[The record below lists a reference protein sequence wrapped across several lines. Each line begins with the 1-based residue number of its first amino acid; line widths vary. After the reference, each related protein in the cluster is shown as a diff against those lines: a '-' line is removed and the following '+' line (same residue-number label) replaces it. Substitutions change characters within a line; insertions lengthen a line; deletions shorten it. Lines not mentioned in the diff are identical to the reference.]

1 MSVAVVTGAAGFVGR
16 ALRAGLHARGW
27 EVRGVDV
34 RPGPGVTVGDVC
46 RPGAW
51 TAALEGADLVV
62 HATAAT
68 AEAGDH
74 TAVWRV
80 NVDGARTVLDEAVG
94 AGIGRLL
101 HLSSTVVHGRQF
113 PDGVDESGAVRM
125 TGNPYTD
132 SMVAAEHQ
140 VLLDGAADRLPVTI
154 VRAGDVYG
162 PHSEQWT
169 VRPVELMR
177 RGLFV
182 LLDGG
187 NGVLSPT
194 YVDDLVDGA
203 LAAATSAAAAGQVF
217 HVTGGEAI
225 AARDF
230 FGRYADMLGTRLRS
244 LPASA
249 AAALAAPVGLVS
261 RAVGLQ
267 PPLSGRAV
275 EYVTHPGTYSIA
287 KAQQVLG
294 WTPRVSLDEGMERTE
309 QWLREAGLLPRD
321 GAATDEDGG

>member
-1 MSVAVVTGAAGFVGR
+1 MSAAVVTGAAGFIGR
-16 ALRAGLHARGW
+16 AMRAGLRDRGW

-51 TAALEGADLVV
+51 TAVLEGADLVV
-62 HATAAT
+62 HAAAAT
-68 AEAGDH
+68 AESGDH
-74 TAVWRV
+74 ATVWRV
-80 NVDGARTVLDEAVG
+80 NVDGTRTVLDEAAVHG
-94 AGIGRLL
+94 VGRLL
-101 HLSSTVVHGRQF
+101 HLSSTVVHGRVF
-113 PDGVDESGAVRM
+113 ADGVDETGAVRM

-140 VLLDGAADRLPVTI
+140 VLLDGAADRLPVTV

-203 LAAATSAAAAGQVF
+203 VAAATSDAAAGEVF
-217 HVTGGEAI
+217 HVTGGEAV

-230 FGRYADMLGTRLRS
+230 FGQYAAMLGIRLRS

-249 AAALAAPVGLVS
+249 ATALAGPLGLVS

-267 PPLSGRAV
+267 PPLSGRGV

-287 KAQQVLG
+287 KVQQVLG
-294 WTPRVSLDEGMERTE
+294 WAPQVSLDDGMDRTE
-309 QWLREAGLLPRD
+309 QWLREAGLIPREART
-321 GAATDEDGG
+321 GEDGE